1 MWFLARVAAT
11 ALGIS
16 AFASPAGEPLAP
28 AGTIVEFIGTCDASA
43 AVVRD
48 GGRFIVGDDEDN
60 VLRVYD
66 ARNGGVPLA
75 TWDLSDALALARGK
89 KKAPEMDIEAATRI
103 GGVSLWLASHGRDSK
118 GRLQPSRIVLV
129 GTRTSEDGSLLLVG
143 RPYRRLVD
151 DLIANP
157 ALARLGLAAAAERAP
172 KEPGGLNIE
181 GMTALADG
189 RSVLIGF
196 RNPVPGGR
204 ALAITLQNPLDVLHG
219 AAPRLGEPLHL
230 DLAGL
235 GVRAIS
241 WWRGAYL
248 FLAGAHGD
256 GGSSRLFTWSG
267 AASDPPR
274 AQPVDFHGLN
284 PEAFVTF
291 EDLDAFL
298 VLSDDGS
305 RLVDGVAC
313 KKLKEPSR
321 KRFRGMW
328 IRPAPAGTSS
338 RITPP

>member
-1 MWFLARVAAT
+1 MWFLMHVAAT

-16 AFASPAGEPLAP
+16 AVTSSAGEPLAS

-43 AVVRD
+43 AVVRE

-66 ARNGGVPLA
+66 SRNGGVPLA
-75 TWDLSDALALARGK
+75 TWDLSGPLALAGK
-89 KKAPEMDIEAATRI
+89 KKAPEIDIEAATEI

-118 GRLQPSRIVLV
+118 GRLQPSRLMLL
-129 GTRTSEDGSLLLVG
+129 GTRTSEDGSLVLVG

-204 ALAITLQNPLDVLHG
+204 ALAITLQNPLDVLAG
-219 AAPRLGEPLHL
+219 AAPRLGEPLDL

-248 FLAGAHGD
+248 FLAGAQGG

-267 AASDPPR
+267 VPTDPPR
-274 AQPVDFHGLN
+274 AQPVDFHELN

-305 RLVDGVAC
+305 RLIDGVAC
-313 KKLKEPSR
+313 KKLKDPSR

-328 IRPAPAGTSS
+328 IRQAPARTNSP
-338 RITPP
+338 ITPP